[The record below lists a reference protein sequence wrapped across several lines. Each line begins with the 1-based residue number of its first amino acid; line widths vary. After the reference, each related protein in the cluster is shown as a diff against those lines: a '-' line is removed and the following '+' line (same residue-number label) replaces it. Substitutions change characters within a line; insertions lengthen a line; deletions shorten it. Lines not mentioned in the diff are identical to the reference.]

1 MKNRTRLF
9 GLVADAIE
17 KLIKRNDGSGGI
29 GFFTSKTSEAEAKIN
44 GMSMDGM
51 GGGHNGSGSNTSK
64 SIDTHGQHQGADID
78 HKASDSMGGG
88 IHREQDQAGSS
99 FGPISAHS
107 AHGSMHPAVFAQSGS
122 ANFRPGNPAIG

>member
-44 GMSMDGM
+44 GMSMDGR
-51 GGGHNGSGSNTSK
+51 GGGHTG
-64 SIDTHGQHQGADID
+64 
-78 HKASDSMGGG
+78 GGG

-99 FGPISAHS
+99 FVPISAHS